1 MVRKKR
7 PTVQFI
13 HKFVEKILEVIKDFD
28 WVCVGLYTAT
38 YKNFGE
44 SYEMVNSCK
53 GTKINSINDLKVLPK
68 CNLRDV
74 FLCITTITTT
84 KTKTR
89 LFDTEVILS
98 FFMSQEVNEDSYAS
112 LEETI
117 LQAIIDHTFS

>member
-1 MVRKKR
+1 MGKQKR

-13 HKFVEKILEVIKDFD
+13 HKFVEKVLESIKDFD

-44 SYEMVNSCK
+44 SCEMVNSCK
-53 GTKINSINDLKVLPK
+53 GIKINNINDLKVLPK

-74 FLCITTITTT
+74 FLCITIITTT

-98 FFMSQEVNEDSYAS
+98 FNTSTEVNEDSYAS
-112 LEETI
+112 LEGTI
-117 LQAIIDHTFS
+117 LQAMIDHTFS